1 MAVPICVQRSVSPG
15 PSHRILH
22 VVFIIAEPALGREQ
36 CHEPRV
42 AGRQP
47 AVEQPGAAVAAE
59 RDNRVL
65 APSLV
70 RFIGTKEPAGQVP
83 GWPANP
89 DRLLRT
95 RHTPHICG
103 DTSTRVIRRL
113 IVGAATCI
121 SDRIWRLASHQEGS
135 RP

>member
-70 RFIGTKEPAGQVP
+70 RFIGTKGPAGQVP
-83 GWPANP
+83 GRPANP
-89 DRLLRT
+89 ERPSRT
-95 RHTPHICG
+95 RHTPHIWV
-103 DTSTRVIRRL
+103 TLIRDPGFGPDPGL
-113 IVGAATCI
+113 
-121 SDRIWRLASHQEGS
+121 
-135 RP
+135 